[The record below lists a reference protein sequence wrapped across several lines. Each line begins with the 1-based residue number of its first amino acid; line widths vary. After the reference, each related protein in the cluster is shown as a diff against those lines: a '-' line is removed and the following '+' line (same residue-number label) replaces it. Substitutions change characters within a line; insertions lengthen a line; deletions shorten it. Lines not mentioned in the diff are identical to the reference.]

1 MAAVPVKLAEV
12 VVAQV
17 VVLVLV
23 MADHQAMEELV
34 VVLAE
39 LEVVEAITEVEVRR
53 TSFLLIFCK
62 ISCYF
67 LALHLQL

>member
-1 MAAVPVKLAEV
+1 MEAVLRIIMAAVPVKLAEV

-39 LEVVEAITEVEVRR
+39 LEVVEAITEVEV
-53 TSFLLIFCK
+53 LVVVVEVED
-62 ISCYF
+62 
-67 LALHLQL
+67 LATPL